1 MSAEEA
7 EVFETD
13 PDFNTILLMRTFDE
27 VSTCKNM
34 PLLTAHDTL
43 GQVVYYDWH
52 GYHVCDVM
60 RLVLPA
66 DR

>member
-13 PDFNTILLMRTFDE
+13 PDFNTILLMGTFDE

-34 PLLTAHDTL
+34 PL
-43 GQVVYYDWH
+43 
-52 GYHVCDVM
+52 
-60 RLVLPA
+60 
-66 DR
+66 